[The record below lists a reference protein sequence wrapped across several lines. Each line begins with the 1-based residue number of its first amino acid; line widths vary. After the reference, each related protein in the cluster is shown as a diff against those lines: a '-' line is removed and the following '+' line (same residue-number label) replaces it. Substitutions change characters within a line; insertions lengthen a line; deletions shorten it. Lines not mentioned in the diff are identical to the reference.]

1 MGLIPTL
8 VWLRMKWDTITK
20 DGSWSLWPT
29 VDTAFLSGQRFIV
42 GWGYWADWDGFWGI
56 LWWIVNGSLAA
67 AYGAAVFMSM
77 TETRGNRWHSGET
90 RVSREVVIPTPSL
103 IASAVRYP
111 GKAPRIH
118 NAGNQAWQRDC
129 YRHYAICGEARA
141 AARFMGRALSH
152 HPPRRP

>member
-1 MGLIPTL
+1 MAQPG
-8 VWLRMKWDTITK
+8 K
-20 DGSWSLWPT
+20 
-29 VDTAFLSGQRFIV
+29 
-42 GWGYWADWDGFWGI
+42 
-56 LWWIVNGSLAA
+56 
-67 AYGAAVFMSM
+67 
-77 TETRGNRWHSGET
+77 T

-141 AARFMGRALSH
+141 AARFMGRASLAPPSASPEGDRGPRLSRTAQH
-152 HPPRRP
+152 TNS